1 MNTQHNDR
9 HDNESAPSGNGEHRL
24 AQRARMVA
32 VAFVGLALA
41 ALIFEHRAHV
51 LGALPY
57 LVILLC
63 PLMHLFMHGGHHHGH
78 GAAEQ
83 KQPPKDP
90 PQGGES

>member
-1 MNTQHNDR
+1 MNTQHNGH
-9 HDNESAPSGNGEHRL
+9 HDNKRVQTHNGEHHL

-41 ALIFEHRAHV
+41 ALIFEHRMHV

-78 GAAEQ
+78 GAAES
-83 KQPPKDP
+83 KQPPKEP
-90 PQGGES
+90 PQRGES